1 MMMMKKQQNGNEKMM
16 PQTHKKKLSADQNN
30 NNNTGK
36 KNRFLITVN
45 VLGSAGPIRFV
56 VNGDDLVSSV
66 IDTALKT
73 FAREGRL
80 PVLGFD
86 VHNFLLYCANGGS
99 DALNPSEA
107 IGSCGGRNFLLC
119 KKQIQQQITEGK
131 MAAPK
136 RSGWKAWLNKSLS
149 FKILPH

>member
-1 MMMMKKQQNGNEKMM
+1 MMKKKLNINE
-16 PQTHKKKLSADQNN
+16 PLTHKKKLSADHNSNN
-30 NNNTGK
+30 NGGK

-45 VLGSAGPIRFV
+45 VLGSAGPIRFL
-56 VNGDDLVSSV
+56 VNEDDLVSSV

-119 KKQIQQQITEGK
+119 KKQLQPQMTEGRAK
-131 MAAPK
+131 MITQK
-136 RSGWKAWLNKSLS
+136 GSGWKAWLNKSLS